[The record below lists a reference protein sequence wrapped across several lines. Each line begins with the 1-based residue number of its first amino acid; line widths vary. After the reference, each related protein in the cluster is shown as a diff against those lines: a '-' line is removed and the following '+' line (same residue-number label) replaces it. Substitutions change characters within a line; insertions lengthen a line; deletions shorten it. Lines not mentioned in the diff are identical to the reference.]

1 MARKSNV
8 EKALEEILAE
18 LEPQTFKS
26 KDDANQA
33 ISGAI
38 KVKVEAYNLDEEK
51 QKELVDSI
59 KANKD
64 AVKIDKQESELTREE
79 VLEKALAK
87 LCCMTGNRSICLEF
101 GLEPWDPTKKDMSK
115 YNR

>member
-18 LEPQTFKS
+18 LEPQTFNS
-26 KDDANQA
+26 KEEANEA
-33 ISGAI
+33 IGAAI
-38 KVKVEAYNLDEEK
+38 KAKVEAYNLDEEK

-64 AVKIDKQESELTREE
+64 AVNIQEKEPELSREE
-79 VLEKALAK
+79 RLEKALAK
-87 LCCMTGNRSICLEF
+87 LACMTGNRAICLEF
-101 GLEPWDPTKKDMSK
+101 GLEPWDPSKKDMSK
-115 YNR
+115 YK

>member
-26 KDDANQA
+26 KEDANAA
-33 ISGAI
+33 IGDAI
-38 KVKVEAYNLDEEK
+38 KAKVEAYNLDEEK

-64 AVKIDKQESELTREE
+64 AVKIDEQEPKLSREDK
-79 VLEKALAK
+79 LEKALAK
-87 LCCMTGNRSICLEF
+87 LACMTGNRSICIEF
-101 GLEPWDPTKKDMSK
+101 GIEPWDPTKKDMSK
-115 YNR
+115 YK